1 MKRNAVMYAT
11 FLIGRGQEN
20 AIARAIVQRKMRKRP
35 NAVKGIGKVL
45 SIGIGIPFFIFLY
58 LIWILAF

>member
-20 AIARAIVQRKMRKRP
+20 AIARANAQRKRKIS
-35 NAVKGIGKVL
+35 NAVKGIRKVQ
-45 SIGIGIPFFIFLY
+45 SIGIGIL
-58 LIWILAF
+58 LDSAC